1 MAEET
6 GIGGGPATGGGGK
19 TVNLPVF
26 GRTKRVYLYGAVA
39 AVAVIAGYA
48 YWKRAAGSG
57 DTAEPSYYADLR
69 TGSDTGSDAYEGA
82 DDSVSGTSGSSYYDS
97 LPAVPTTDQQW
108 TAAVVNSLTYYEP
121 GYLYGVLGQYL
132 ARQPLST
139 DEATVIRAAWAA
151 VGRPPGNQQIITAT
165 DTSTPGTSKVPA
177 APTGLKLVRI
187 GATSITFTWSPVTGA
202 TSYMVYRSDGAKA
215 PATGASFTTATL
227 KPNTTYGWT
236 VAAVNTYGESAKSAV
251 LSTKTPATTTAT
263 KPPASKPTT
272 TPAQSKPKVTAAI
285 VRAGARGDNVKIIQ
299 RIVGAKI
306 DGIFGPETTA
316 KVQAW
321 QRSHGLTADGIVG
334 PKTQAKMGI

>member
-6 GIGGGPATGGGGK
+6 GTSGGPAIGGGGK
-19 TVNLPVF
+19 TVDLPVF
-26 GRTKRVYLYGAVA
+26 GKTKRVYLYGALA

-48 YWKRAAGSG
+48 YWKRSATGGAA
-57 DTAEPSYYADLR
+57 AEPSYYADLR

-82 DDSVSGTSGSSYYDS
+82 NDSVTGTAGSSYYDD

-121 GYLYGVLGQYL
+121 GYLYGVLGKYL
-132 ARQPLST
+132 ARQPLSI
-139 DEATVIRAAWAA
+139 DEATVIRSAWAA
-151 VGRPPGNQQIITAT
+151 VGRPPGNQQILTAT
-165 DTSTPGTSKVPA
+165 DTSTPGTSKAPA
-177 APTGLKLVRI
+177 APTGLKLSRI
-187 GATSITFTWSPVTGA
+187 DTKSITFTWSPVTGA

-215 PATGASFTTATL
+215 PASGTSFTTSTL

-236 VAAVNTYGESAKSAV
+236 VTALNTYGESVKSAV
-251 LSTKTPATTTAT
+251 LSTKTPATTAT
-263 KPPASKPTT
+263 KPTTPATKPT
-272 TPAQSKPKVTAAI
+272 TPAQSKPKVTAVT
-285 VRAGARGDNVKIIQ
+285 VRAGARGENVKIIQ
-299 RIVGAKI
+299 RIVGAKV

-316 KVQAW
+316 KVRAW